1 MVSQQLLDYV
11 KKELARG
18 VHEDKLR
25 QTLLENDWP
34 EFEINEAFEKTKQAD
49 SVKHAEELAEEKP
62 PEEILKE
69 EIPVEEPK
77 EAVPEEKHEAV
88 KKVSVIDNVQKIV
101 TNKIFIIAA
110 MIIILGSVVY
120 FIVLPL
126 VFEGVE
132 GIGADSSVTDEAKNA
147 CTQYCTSD
155 LCGLFVSPEF
165 PQPELNGKNC
175 LDLGVQCKKC
185 EVEY

>member
-34 EFEINEAFEKTKQAD
+34 EFEINEAFEKTKQAKP
-49 SVKHAEELAEEKP
+49 VKPAGELAEEKL

-77 EAVPEEKHEAV
+77 ESVPEEKHEAV
-88 KKVSVIDNVQKIV
+88 KKVSIIENVQKIV

-120 FIVLPL
+120 FIILPL
-126 VFEGVE
+126 VFEGE
-132 GIGADSSVTDEAKNA
+132 GIGANSSVTEEAKNA
-147 CTQYCTSD
+147 CTQYCNSN

>member
-1 MVSQQLLDYV
+1 MVSQALLDYV

-18 VHEDKLR
+18 VHEGKLR

-34 EFEINEAFEKTKQAD
+34 EFEINEAFEKAKQAEP
-49 SVKHAEELAEEKP
+49 VKPAEKPVEEKP
-62 PEEILKE
+62 PEEVLE
-69 EIPVEEPK
+69 EHIPEEPK
-77 EAVPEEKHEAV
+77 ESVPEEKPEEV
-88 KKVSVIDNVQKIV
+88 KKVSVINNVQKII

-110 MIIILGSVVY
+110 IIIVLGSVA
-120 FIVLPL
+120 FFVLPS
-126 VFEGVE
+126 VFNGGDVE
-132 GIGADSSVTDEAKNA
+132 SDSSVMEEAKNA
-147 CTQYCTSD
+147 CTQYCTSS
-155 LCGLFVSPEF
+155 LCGLFVSPGF

>member
-1 MVSQQLLDYV
+1 MVSQELLNYV

-34 EFEINEAFEKTKQAD
+34 EFEINEAFEKTKQAEP
-49 SVKHAEELAEEKP
+49 VKPVEKPVEEKL
-62 PEEILKE
+62 PEEALKE
-69 EIPVEEPK
+69 EIPLEGPK
-77 EAVPEEKHEAV
+77 EPVLEEKPEEEV
-88 KKVSVIDNVQKIV
+88 KNVSLVEKIQKII
-101 TNKIFIIAA
+101 TNKVFIIAA
-110 MIIILGSVVY
+110 IIIIFGSVAF
-120 FIVLPL
+120 FILPS
-126 VFEGVE
+126 VFEGGESVE
-132 GIGADSSVTDEAKNA
+132 SDSSIVEDAKNA
-147 CTQYCTSD
+147 CTQYCNSN

-165 PQPELNGKNC
+165 PQPELKGKNC

>member
-1 MVSQQLLDYV
+1 MVSQELLDYV

-34 EFEINEAFEKTKQAD
+34 EFEINEAFEKAKQAEP
-49 SVKHAEELAEEKP
+49 VEKP
-62 PEEILKE
+62 VEKPSEEVVKE

-77 EAVPEEKHEAV
+77 EPVLEEKPEEEV
-88 KKVSVIDNVQKIV
+88 KKSSVVEKFQKIV
-101 TNKIFIIAA
+101 TNKVFIIAA
-110 MIIILGSVVY
+110 IIIILGSVSF
-120 FIVLPL
+120 FILPSVL
-126 VFEGVE
+126 EGGGSIE
-132 GIGADSSVTDEAKNA
+132 ADSSVVEEAKDA
-147 CTQYCTSD
+147 CMQYCNSN
-155 LCGLFVSPEF
+155 LCGLFVSPGF
-165 PQPELNGKNC
+165 PQPEIKGKNC